1 MYYKRNYERTLF
13 MIKAT
18 FLSHIYDISLR
29 ENISVVSAMNLARN
43 LGYIG
48 LDANWTDINENSSD
62 LKKQL
67 NNSDLHLSSVYRFCD
82 LSDAY
87 NQDEMKSFLDVV
99 AQLECTKVMLIPG
112 FFTEQTDRDTQ
123 INKIIEALN
132 NACELA
138 TKYNITPT
146 IEKYDYILSPCG
158 ENKYLSRILDS
169 VPALG
174 FTFDTGNYIYFDED
188 VLEGFDK
195 YKDRIRHVHIKDRS
209 FSPYFD
215 GEKPVSETIS
225 GKLLYP
231 APSGHGIIPIKNCI
245 DRLKSI
251 DYNGYLCTKFFG
263 AERMLDYLKL
273 SSSITDGI

>member
-1 MYYKRNYERTLF
+1 MK
-13 MIKAT
+13 KST
-18 FLSHIYDISLR
+18 FLAHIYDISLQ
-29 ENISVVSAMNLARN
+29 ENISVDETMVLARS
-43 LGYIG
+43 LGYDGI
-48 LDANWTDINENSSD
+48 DANWHDVNHKAKLLKNQLFNSN
-62 LKKQL
+62 LF
-67 NNSDLHLSSVYRFCD
+67 LSSVYRFCD
-82 LSDAY
+82 LCDGY
-87 NQDEMKSFLDVV
+87 NQDEMKNFFDTVSQLD
-99 AQLECTKVMLIPG
+99 CTKVMLIPG
-112 FFTEQTDRDTQ
+112 FFTEQTDRETQ

-138 TKYNITPT
+138 TKYDITPT
-146 IEKYDYILSPCG
+146 IEKYDYIFSPCG
-158 ENKYLSRILDS
+158 EDKYLSRILNG
-169 VPALG
+169 VPDLG

-188 VLEGFDK
+188 VLEGFNK

-231 APSGHGIIPIKNCI
+231 TPSGHGIIPIKNCI

-251 DYNGYLCTKFFG
+251 DYNDYLCTEFFG

>member
-1 MYYKRNYERTLF
+1 MK
-13 MIKAT
+13 KST
-18 FLSHIYDISLR
+18 FLAHIYDISIQ
-29 ENISVVSAMNLARN
+29 ENISAVSAMNLARN

-48 LDANWTDINENSSD
+48 LDANWTDINEKSTE

-87 NQDEMKSFLDVV
+87 NQDEMKRFLETVSH
-99 AQLECTKVMLIPG
+99 LECAKVMLIPG
-112 FFTEQTDRDTQ
+112 FFTDNPDRDTQ

-138 TKYNITPT
+138 ATYNITPT

-169 VPALG
+169 VLG
-174 FTFDTGNYIYFDED
+174 LGLTFDTGNYIYFDED

-209 FSPYFD
+209 FSPFYE
-215 GEKPVSETIS
+215 GEKPLSETIS

-231 APSGHGIIPIKNCI
+231 APAGHGIIPIKECLNHLRNI
-245 DRLKSI
+245 NYD
-251 DYNGYLCTKFFG
+251 GYISTEFFG
-263 AERMLDYLKL
+263 TEKTLDYLKL
-273 SSSITDGI
+273 SSSIISGI